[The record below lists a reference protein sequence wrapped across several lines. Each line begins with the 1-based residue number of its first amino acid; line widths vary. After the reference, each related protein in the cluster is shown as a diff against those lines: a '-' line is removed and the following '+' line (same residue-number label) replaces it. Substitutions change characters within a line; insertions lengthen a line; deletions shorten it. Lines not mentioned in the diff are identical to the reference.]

1 MRQISKQTARA
12 FFKGK
17 PKTIGNTHT
26 DGRTLWLHGN
36 AIAWKP
42 NNDRLAITLAGY
54 PTRTTR
60 ERVNAVLDTFG
71 FKYYVQQVDHTQYL
85 TNFEDKK
92 TGVINDTRVYT
103 FQRVGDK
110 WPTPKQRSNVGNG
123 CDVVEVQKC

>member
-1 MRQISKQTARA
+1 MKMRQISKQIANA

-26 DGRTLWLHGN
+26 NGHEVFLHGN
-36 AIAWKP
+36 KIAWKP
-42 NNDRLAITLAGY
+42 DNDRLAITLAGW
-54 PTRTTR
+54 PTPTTR

-92 TGVINDTRVYT
+92 TGVINDRVYT

-110 WPTPKQRSNVGNG
+110 WPIAK
-123 CDVVEVQKC
+123 EVKKC